1 MTLTVK
7 PVHPTTILSW
17 FDMTALFIERGWS
30 VLPLQ
35 AKSKIPATRLVPKGY
50 LSASSDPAKIERW
63 FADESLNLGVACIQS
78 GLVVI
83 DIDNGEMIPEATETY
98 TVKTERGFHLYYLA
112 KEGVTY
118 ASKLREGVDVKHKG
132 YVVAP
137 PSVHPSGSMYQLLN
151 DMEPQQLPKAIA
163 SQIERV

>member
-1 MTLTVK
+1 
-7 PVHPTTILSW
+7 
-17 FDMTALFIERGWS
+17 MTALFIERGWS

-50 LSASSDPAKIERW
+50 LSASSDPEKIERW
-63 FADESLNLGVACIQS
+63 FADESLNLGIACIQS

-83 DIDNGEMIPEATETY
+83 DIDNGEMIPEASETY

-118 ASKLREGVDVKHKG
+118 AGKLRDGVDVKHKG

-137 PSVHPSGSMYQLLN
+137 PSVHPSGSRYKLLN
-151 DMEPQQLPKAIA
+151 DMEPTPLPEAIA
-163 SQIERV
+163 KQIERGLNEWKN

>member
-1 MTLTVK
+1 
-7 PVHPTTILSW
+7 
-17 FDMTALFIERGWS
+17 MTALFIERGWS